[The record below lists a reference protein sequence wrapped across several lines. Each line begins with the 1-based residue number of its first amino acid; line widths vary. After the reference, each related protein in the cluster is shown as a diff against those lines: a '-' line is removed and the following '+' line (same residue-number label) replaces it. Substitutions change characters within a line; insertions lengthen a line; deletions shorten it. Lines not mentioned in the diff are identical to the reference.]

1 MIFSNWHFFQKRK
14 EQIRLYYFWYLR
26 LTCLHLFFW
35 KKLKTPKRYFEI
47 NWPLDATSKWLWPQC
62 ALWAWRVIVILCHG
76 WCSRTLW
83 CYYWGKRYPFPKRPC
98 CLGRPFCLPSLACM
112 AAAIIPT
119 PRCIIQIL
127 AALVWKCS
135 CLHNFFDIL
144 SFLKNLVLFFMARCM
159 K

>member
-1 MIFSNWHFFQKRK
+1 MWLGFLSKNYWSSLDHDLMASIWEKAISVLAGNLNSGRS
-14 EQIRLYYFWYLR
+14 YFI
-26 LTCLHLFFW
+26 T
-35 KKLKTPKRYFEI
+35 
-47 NWPLDATSKWLWPQC
+47 A
-62 ALWAWRVIVILCHG
+62 VVILCHG

-144 SFLKNLVLFFMARCM
+144 SFLKNLVLFLWQDAWSRSRLNVVAGRY
-159 K
+159 